1 LDDINIIPIFTSAL
15 IFKDMWMKSL
25 ASPLYLVFLLLS
37 LGACSAVKDAH
48 IQQQMKA
55 SNCNQQNI
63 YDYTEDDMPKPLHT
77 LDIDKALSA
86 YLSYEN
92 LNMANAIGILA
103 DLTLYVRL
111 INDTNPADLEKRI
124 SLLESKQRIDHKINM
139 TSLEVSAVA
148 SEMDCEEERTSQ
160 VANYLKAGES
170 ELESKLTVAAIVV
183 GATGAIATG
192 GVIKNETASNTVGI
206 ATGITEA
213 SLGLV
218 MLFNNRKI
226 DFYHERN
233 ALREVWNG
241 KAISNSFPPSVWYYL
256 NYQDPTKDTVS
267 VRMQIIDKWKNF
279 GQITEEDDL
288 SVEQIYFG
296 DGGKYTTEQL
306 VNRADMY
313 DQLESHI
320 TLMKQDLK
328 SLSLAVEK
336 L

>member
-1 LDDINIIPIFTSAL
+1 MRI
-15 IFKDMWMKSL
+15 KSL
-25 ASPLYLVFLLLS
+25 ISWLFIFFMLCGFE
-37 LGACSAVKDAH
+37 ACRAVKDAH
-48 IQQQMKA
+48 IQQQMIA

-77 LDIDKALSA
+77 LSIDKTLAA

-103 DLTLYVRL
+103 DLTSYVRL
-111 INDTNPADLEKRI
+111 KNDHSPTGLEKRI
-124 SLLESKQRIDHKINM
+124 SLLELKQRIDHKINM
-139 TSLEVSAVA
+139 ASLEVSAIA

-160 VANYLKAGES
+160 VANYLKGGES
-170 ELESKLTVAAIVV
+170 DLESKLTIAAIVV

-192 GVIKNETASNTVGI
+192 GVIKNEMASNTAGI

-233 ALREVWNG
+233 ALREVWKG
-241 KAISNSFPPSVWYYL
+241 KKISSNFPPSVWYYL
-256 NYQDPTKDTVS
+256 NYNDPTNDVPS
-267 VRMQIIDKWKNF
+267 VRTQIIDKWKNF
-279 GQITEEDDL
+279 GQIEEDENM
-288 SVEQIYFG
+288 SVGQIYFG
-296 DGGKYTTEQL
+296 NGGKYTTEQL

-328 SLSLAVEK
+328 SLSLALEK

>member
-1 LDDINIIPIFTSAL
+1 MRLRSFTP
-15 IFKDMWMKSL
+15 W
-25 ASPLYLVFLLLS
+25 LLLIMAFS
-37 LGACSAVKDAH
+37 ATTACRAVKDAH
-48 IQQQMKA
+48 IKQQTVA

-77 LDIDKALSA
+77 LTIDKTLSA
-86 YLSYEN
+86 HLSYEN
-92 LNMANAIGILA
+92 LNMANAIGILT
-103 DLTLYVRL
+103 DLTSYVRL
-111 INDTNPADLEKRI
+111 KNDNNPTDLEKRI
-124 SLLESKQRIDHKINM
+124 SLLEVKQRIDHKINM
-139 TSLEVSAVA
+139 ASLEVSAIA

-160 VANYLKAGES
+160 VANYLKGGES

-213 SLGLV
+213 SLGLI

-233 ALREVWNG
+233 ALREVWKG
-241 KAISNSFPPSVWYYL
+241 KKISSNFPPSVWYYL
-256 NYQDPTKDTVS
+256 NYNDPTTDTPS

-279 GQITEEDDL
+279 GQIAEDEDATI
-288 SVEQIYFG
+288 EQIYFG
-296 DGGKYTTEQL
+296 NGGKYTTEQL

-328 SLSLAVEK
+328 SLSLAMER